1 MDSHCAVVRHKYE
14 VLLNKLCGVNFI
26 IFICLLVTQ
35 RFLFLLIYA
44 GRILFGGNTFHL
56 NPN

>member
-14 VLLNKLCGVNFI
+14 VLLNKLYGVNFI

-35 RFLFLLIYA
+35 RFLFLLIHA

-56 NPN
+56 NLN